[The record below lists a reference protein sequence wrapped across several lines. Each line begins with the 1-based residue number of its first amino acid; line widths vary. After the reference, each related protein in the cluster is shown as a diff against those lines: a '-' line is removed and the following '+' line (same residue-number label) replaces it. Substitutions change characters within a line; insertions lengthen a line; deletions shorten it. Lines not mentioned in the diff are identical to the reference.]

1 MGNWLGKGFLEYP
14 EPVDR
19 MIRNGRDWF
28 VTHPVVRFLWE
39 NPTFSFL
46 RDLNDIA
53 NVVNQFTLSFL
64 RTSYQ
69 INRYYNGRYEASEL
83 QSRANSMLRRNLR
96 DDELDVYDAGVLT
109 NNDVFVPFLQSE
121 ALPTNWDFDAIGW
134 LEAKQ
139 TGFVNE
145 VSDRISGLR
154 QSLLDEYQT
163 ERETESDGDIAENIE
178 TGMRWDLWELQ
189 QIQKGVASEVP
200 NLRTAYASTSAIALL
215 PVTAAPGAIVAVSSV
230 TNIILSIAKSLM
242 ATFVPSALLEGLTHA
257 CVAIVMKGAELATVK
272 APHFLAAA
280 ALKLAEL
287 PAIYGFTA
295 TFAGAWSVLVA
306 YAPIIVLVGVIIYAA
321 IKNRQ
326 TTGDRVFMF
335 GISDR
340 NNPDMVDTAF
350 FRVEDDRRRLVED
363 AIRLVAREMVEE
375 GAIPSINKIYSE
387 IVAFCLDWR
396 DRLAF
401 ASRIDPSRLSLS
413 VDERLTFL
421 SGDDRSNLWD
431 TMRQL
436 VGEEWEIN

>member
-1 MGNWLGKGFLEYP
+1 VENWLGKKFLEIP
-14 EPVDR
+14 DSVDR
-19 MIRNGRDWF
+19 LTRNGRDWF
-28 VTHPVVRFLWE
+28 LTHPVVRFLWE
-39 NPTFSFL
+39 NPAFSFL

-53 NVVNQFTLSFL
+53 NVVNRFTLSFL

-69 INRYYNGRYEASEL
+69 INRHYNGRYEASEL
-83 QSRANSMLRRNLR
+83 QSRANSMLRRHLG
-96 DDELDVYDAGVLT
+96 DDELATYDAGVLA
-109 NNDVFVPFLQSE
+109 NNDVFVPFLENE
-121 ALPTNWDFDAIGW
+121 ALPTNWDFDPIGW

-139 TGFVNE
+139 TGYITEAVSRIQGLKRSLSNE
-145 VSDRISGLR
+145 YRI
-154 QSLLDEYQT
+154 
-163 ERETESDGDIAENIE
+163 ERESDTDGEIPENLE
-178 TGMRWDLWELQ
+178 QGMRWDLWELE
-189 QIQKGVASEVP
+189 QIQQEIGGEAP
-200 NLRTAYASTSAIALL
+200 DLRTAYGSTGAIALL
-215 PVTAAPGAIVAVSSV
+215 PVTAAPGAIVALSSV
-230 TNIILSIAKSLM
+230 TQIILSIAKSLM
-242 ATFVPSALLEGLTHA
+242 AAFVPSALLEGLAHA
-257 CVAIVMKGAELATVK
+257 CVAIVMKGTELATVK

-306 YAPIIVLVGVIIYAA
+306 YAPIIVLVAVIIYAA

-326 TTGDRVFMF
+326 TTGDRVFLF
-335 GISDR
+335 GISGG
-340 NNPDMVDTAF
+340 NNPHMGPDTAF

-375 GAIPSINKIYSE
+375 GETPSINKTYSE

-401 ASRIDPSRLSLS
+401 ASRIDPSRLS